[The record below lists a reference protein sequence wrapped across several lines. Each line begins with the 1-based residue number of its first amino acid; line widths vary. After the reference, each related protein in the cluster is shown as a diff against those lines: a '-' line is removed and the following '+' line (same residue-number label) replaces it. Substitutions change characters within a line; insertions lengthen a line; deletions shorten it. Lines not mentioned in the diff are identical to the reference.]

1 MMRSRCAVCGT
12 EVETRSAR
20 REGKLWFCS
29 YSCFL
34 QYESS
39 GGRPGQ
45 SNRNVPRRPMG
56 FIRRT
61 LRWTLIVVVLVV
73 ALALALALI
82 DGRTGGKSAAKQVAG
97 QSQSDAI
104 PLHVV
109 GGVWDGWRL

>member
-1 MMRSRCAVCGT
+1 
-12 EVETRSAR
+12 
-20 REGKLWFCS
+20 
-29 YSCFL
+29 
-34 QYESS
+34 
-39 GGRPGQ
+39 
-45 SNRNVPRRPMG
+45 MG

-109 GGVWDGWRL
+109 GGVWDGWRLRVLRVAPNAFSFLGPDRQRIPPGGQEVMVSIA